1 MRFIFLF
8 VIAGF
13 VLLFSSCR
21 TQRAITNYIEDIKDT
36 ASKKTFFITEPKIQK
51 NDQLSINISSLSLE
65 PEKTDILY
73 NPSTTSGFNQQMP
86 QMFGYL
92 VDQKGNI
99 EIPRI
104 GIIHAEGLTK
114 DQLAVIIKDRLRG
127 QLTEPTVIIRFVN
140 FRVMVM
146 GEVGKPGVQGVSVE
160 NLNILEAL
168 AMAGD
173 ITQFGNKKQVK
184 VIREVNGQ
192 RQVGIIDVSSSS
204 MFESPY
210 YQMQQN
216 DVVLVE
222 ATKYKV
228 MQTEQQRVSQQLGFA
243 LSIITSIALLYNIF
257 R

>member
-8 VIAGF
+8 VVAGF
-13 VLLFSSCR
+13 VLLLSSCR
-21 TQRAITNYIEDIKDT
+21 TQRAITNYIEDMKDT
-36 ASKKTFFITEPKIQK
+36 ASKKTFYITEPRIQK
-51 NDQLSINISSLSLE
+51 NDQLSISISSLSLDNE
-65 PEKTDILY
+65 TDQKY
-73 NPSTTSGFNQQMP
+73 NPVASTGFNQQAP
-86 QMFGYL
+86 QLFGYL
-92 VDQKGNI
+92 VDQKGEI
-99 EIPRI
+99 EIPRV

-114 DQLAVIIKDRLRG
+114 DQLAAIIKDRLRG

-146 GEVGKPGVQGVSVE
+146 GEVGRPGVQGVSVE

-173 ITQFGNKKQVK
+173 ITLFGNKKQVK
-184 VIREVNGQ
+184 VVREINGQ

-210 YQMQQN
+210 YQLKQN

-222 ATKYKV
+222 ATKYK
-228 MQTEQQRVSQQLGFA
+228 MAQTEQQRVSQQLGFA

>member
-1 MRFIFLF
+1 MRLFFLLAVSSL
-8 VIAGF
+8 VI
-13 VLLFSSCR
+13 LFSSCR
-21 TQRAITNYIEDIKDT
+21 TQRATVNYIEDMKDT
-36 ASKKTFFITEPKIQK
+36 SLKKSFYITEPKIQK
-51 NDQLSINISSLSLE
+51 NDQLSISISSLSID
-65 PEKTDILY
+65 PKTDELY
-73 NPSTTSGFNQQMP
+73 NPRMTTGFNQQAP
-86 QMFGYL
+86 QLFGYL
-92 VDQKGNI
+92 VDQKGDI
-99 EIPRI
+99 EIPRV

-114 DQLAVIIKDRLRG
+114 DQLAAIIKDRLRG
-127 QLTEPTVIIRFVN
+127 QLTDPTIIIRFVN
-140 FRVMVM
+140 FRVMVL
-146 GEVGKPGVQGVSVE
+146 GEVGRAGVQTVSVE

-173 ITQFGNKKQVK
+173 IGQFGNKKQVK
-184 VIREVNGQ
+184 VVREVNGQ

-210 YQMQQN
+210 YQLQQN

-228 MQTEQQRVSQQLGFA
+228 AQTEQQRISQQLGFA